1 MDGIIRHTYSRLT
14 LYDLLSMLLPGILL
28 VGEILYLCG
37 FPLES
42 KTSIVLIVLLAY
54 PAGLC
59 LHSVS
64 ECAWNNLFHLRN
76 KPKHIREMFDVFL
89 RNENI
94 YQIQGL
100 LGVKFQKSNTKQIN
114 NNQLL
119 DKYNEAYYYV
129 VDVKQHGNTIRTLE
143 GQIAMMRN
151 MVLPFIVLMFVIY
164 KYYYHIQTFACW
176 FKESYL
182 FRIPTLCLLILSIIV
197 VFILCCGAIRKQKAI
212 YSCVWEN
219 YEYLK
224 RMEADYEKSK

>member
-1 MDGIIRHTYSRLT
+1 MDSIIRSTYSRLT

-28 VGEILYLCG
+28 LGEIVYLCDI
-37 FPLES
+37 PLDS
-42 KTSIVLIVLLAY
+42 KTSIILIALLAY

-64 ECAWNNLFHLRN
+64 ECVWNKLFHLRN
-76 KPKHIREMFDVFL
+76 KPKHIREMFDNYL
-89 RNENI
+89 QNENI
-94 YQIQGL
+94 YRIQGL
-100 LGVKFQKSNTKQIN
+100 MGVKIQKSNTKQIN
-114 NNQLL
+114 DNHLL

-182 FRIPTLCLLILSIIV
+182 FRIPTLCLLILSIFV
-197 VFILCCGAIRKQKAI
+197 VFILCGSAICKQKAI
-212 YSCVWEN
+212 YYCVWEN

-224 RMEADYEKSK
+224 RMEDKYEKSK

>member
-1 MDGIIRHTYSRLT
+1 MDSIIRSTYSRLT

-28 VGEILYLCG
+28 VGEILYLCDI
-37 FPLES
+37 PLNS
-42 KTSIVLIVLLAY
+42 KTSIILIALLAY

-59 LHSVS
+59 VHSVS
-64 ECAWNNLFHLRN
+64 ECVWNNLFHLRN
-76 KPKHIREMFDVFL
+76 KPKHIREELQVTLQYAPFGNVYKLTKEDS
-89 RNENI
+89 
-94 YQIQGL
+94 
-100 LGVKFQKSNTKQIN
+100 VKED
-114 NNQLL
+114 NQLL

-129 VDVKQHGNTIRTLE
+129 VDVRQHGNTIRTLE

-182 FRIPTLCLLILSIIV
+182 FRIPTLCLLILSIFV
-197 VFILCCGAIRKQKAI
+197 VFILCSSAICKQKAI
-212 YSCVWEN
+212 YYCVWEN

-224 RMEADYEKSK
+224 RMEDNYEKSK